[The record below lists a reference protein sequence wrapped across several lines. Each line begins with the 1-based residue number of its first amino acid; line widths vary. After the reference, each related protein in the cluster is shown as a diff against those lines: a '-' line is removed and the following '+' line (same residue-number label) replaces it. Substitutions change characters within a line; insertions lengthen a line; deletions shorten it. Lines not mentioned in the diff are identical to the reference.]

1 MSSRPDEQLMLAYA
15 KGDAE
20 AFDLLYERY
29 RGPLYRFILRQ
40 AKDPVLANDL
50 YQLCWE
56 KLVKN
61 RGKYRAQSPFPAWLF
76 LLARNTVIDHF
87 RRPANSD
94 VNELPDLPS
103 NTHGPEQSALESET
117 ERSLANAISGLPSEQ
132 REVVLL
138 RLEGGFDL
146 AAIAEITGVGAETCK
161 SRLRYAIARLKSE
174 MQNSQVTAGGSHETA

>member
-1 MSSRPDEQLMLAYA
+1 MLAYA

-76 LLARNTVIDHF
+76 FLARNTVIDHF

>member
-1 MSSRPDEQLMLAYA
+1 MTSRADEQLMLAYA
-15 KGDAE
+15 KGDAI

-40 AKDPVLANDL
+40 VNDPVLANDL

-61 RGKYRAQSPFPAWLF
+61 RDKYRAQSPFPAWLF

-87 RRPANSD
+87 RRPANSGTT
-94 VNELPDLPS
+94 ELPELESDS
-103 NTHGPEQSALESET
+103 KGPEESALEFET
-117 ERSLANAISGLPSEQ
+117 ERSLAAAISALPAEQ
-132 REVVLL
+132 REMVLL

-146 AAIAEITGVGAETCK
+146 ATIADITGVGIETCK
-161 SRLRYAIARLKSE
+161 SRLRYAIARLKTD
-174 MQNSQVTAGGSHETA
+174 MQSAPPSAGGIHENA